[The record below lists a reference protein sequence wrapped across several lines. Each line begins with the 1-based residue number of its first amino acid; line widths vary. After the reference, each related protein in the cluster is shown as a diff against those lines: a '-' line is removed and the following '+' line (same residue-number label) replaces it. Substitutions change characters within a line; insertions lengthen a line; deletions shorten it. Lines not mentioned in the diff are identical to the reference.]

1 MICCRKLKP
10 MVHKNKIIGFFLLI
24 FLGWVYQLKAQSEC
38 VLYRDTLYLVTLRE
52 QQHVSKPYEVRLE
65 PNTGQVWVKGINS
78 FFIDSSNYENM
89 VRSLYSNSVFGYEL
103 YLDFFHEGNY
113 CKDYYPPVKIDTIIE
128 NYENQQDSL
137 SQTLYFT
144 RYQLMLHDTEYY
156 NRDFNVIGHIKRHL
170 KMNYYYQSLVNR
182 SRVYTFSFTS
192 SNRSDIRFATITS
205 LILLNSSKSRTT
217 RELKKLSSF
226 IVGSYTTTSTP

>member
-103 YLDFFHEGNY
+103 YFDFFHEGNY

-156 NRDFNVIGHIKRHL
+156 NRDFNDTVIA
-170 KMNYYYQSLVNR
+170 NVLVD
-182 SRVYTFSFTS
+182 VYV
-192 SNRSDIRFATITS
+192 NK
-205 LILLNSSKSRTT
+205 LIIDY
-217 RELKKLSSF
+217 F
-226 IVGSYTTTSTP
+226 IVPIKPIRTSTTDLEYKSLPYDLSYRYLVKRIVKILPLNERDVLQFR